1 MNSVKAKEVNDT
13 NHKHKLT
20 IVSCNLRIEDK
31 KLHILLCI
39 KLTDRGGKPQI
50 GKIYPSYTQSCG
62 KKILSG
68 KHRCGGIENKL
79 RIG

>member
-1 MNSVKAKEVNDT
+1 MNSIKAKEVNDT

-39 KLTDRGGKPQI
+39 KLTDRGEKPQI
-50 GKIYPSYTQSCG
+50 AKVHHSYTQSCD
-62 KKILSG
+62 KRIVSG
-68 KHRCGGIENKL
+68 QK
-79 RIG
+79 